1 MIKKKGSKGEAASP
15 AKEDMTGKFTMPNN
29 FYQRVLELEREIE
42 RLKEETPEPI
52 LKGLMSLY
60 SEAIEYFGYI
70 D

>member
-1 MIKKKGSKGEAASP
+1 MKKKESNAPPGSP
-15 AKEDMTGKFTMPNN
+15 LKEDMTGKFQMPNN

-42 RLKEETPEPI
+42 RLKEQTPEPL
-52 LKGLMSLY
+52 LKGLMALY